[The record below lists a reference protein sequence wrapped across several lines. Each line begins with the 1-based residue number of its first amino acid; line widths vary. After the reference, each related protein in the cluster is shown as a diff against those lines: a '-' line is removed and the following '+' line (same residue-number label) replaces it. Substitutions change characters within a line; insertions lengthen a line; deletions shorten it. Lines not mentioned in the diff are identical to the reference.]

1 MRDATYI
8 VREQAIN
15 IIHVPQKPPFSE
27 NYFCDNMPKLK
38 LTNRSEHQCIPYSFT
53 KVSKIS
59 ILQWHAKKSETSRG
73 DLWKLTM
80 PKGLFGVKKGQKWRR
95 LERNGLIDGIIF
107 YWALIMK
114 VNRFAIIPRVIH
126 WGIICS
132 LINSLSS
139 RSLGL
144 NWSHKL
150 NLITHLI

>member
-15 IIHVPQKPPFSE
+15 IIHVPQKPPLSE

-95 LERNGLIDGIIF
+95 LEGNGLIDGIIF

-126 WGIICS
+126 WGVI
-132 LINSLSS
+132 LF
-139 RSLGL
+139 
-144 NWSHKL
+144 
-150 NLITHLI
+150 TY